1 MGRVL
6 LECNTTAGNQ
16 QCGKGTSEEII
27 VIPVLLAVSTVIVVA
42 IILWKMCKMK
52 KDKEKTPI
60 IILSDRPTSGI
71 ENEYGTLQG
80 ETSVENILASKEP
93 YLKTWELPK
102 DITIQNLEYV
112 QSGKYGP
119 IYAAIARRTDGL
131 KEIKTVIRA
140 LRDTASPSEVGE
152 FVQLITFHTAVR
164 KNDYLVKMLWC
175 QTEAQPLYL
184 ILEAM
189 SLGNLLHFLWKV
201 AQVDISSADYTY
213 SFTEKKLYNVALQ
226 IASGLDYLTG
236 VQKLIHGYVAT
247 QSVVIHEDMR
257 VKLCNLGIAFDVY
270 RTGSLSSR
278 RAATTPVKWLAPER
292 LAKQPVTD
300 KSDVWSFGIFLYE
313 LVTLGAP
320 PYPDLQPVDVFPKLQ
335 RGYRMQK
342 PQLCKNSLYDIMKH
356 CWEWKPHDRPSFGKL
371 IKSLESLMSHADS
384 VTLLTSTSKLEL
396 AQYRQIAGVFD

>member
-60 IILSDRPTSGI
+60 IILSDGSI
-71 ENEYGTLQG
+71 
-80 ETSVENILASKEP
+80 
-93 YLKTWELPK
+93 
-102 DITIQNLEYV
+102 
-112 QSGKYGP
+112 
-119 IYAAIARRTDGL
+119 
-131 KEIKTVIRA
+131 
-140 LRDTASPSEVGE
+140 DTASPSEVGE

-201 AQVDISSADYTY
+201 AQVDTSSADYTY

-356 CWEWKPHDRPSFGKL
+356 CWEWKSHDRPSFGKL